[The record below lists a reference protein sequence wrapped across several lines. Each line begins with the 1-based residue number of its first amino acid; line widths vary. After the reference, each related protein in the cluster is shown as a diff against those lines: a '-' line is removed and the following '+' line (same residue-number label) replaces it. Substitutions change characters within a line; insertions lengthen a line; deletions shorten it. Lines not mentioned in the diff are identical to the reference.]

1 MSVTVAQHTL
11 CMLSLSAILQLVKV
25 DKLNLPFPISAE
37 FLMGCYMSCHFFF
50 FFAARSYCSQRTC
63 SVILFPTEV
72 ICFFYFSRWLL
83 FFLHA
88 SSIFSTV

>member
-50 FFAARSYCSQRTC
+50 FLLPIAIVL
-63 SVILFPTEV
+63 SVPVL
-72 ICFFYFSRWLL
+72 
-83 FFLHA
+83 
-88 SSIFSTV
+88 